1 MSRNAFAQIEREAI
15 RDDDLREIGRNERN
29 FDARRIGDAMI
40 IDLAQIS
47 TLADA
52 IAELD
57 HLDTLGEHRELI
69 QECHLILMNV
79 LGDDVG
85 LLYDQ

>member
-29 FDARRIGDAMI
+29 FDARRIGML

-69 QECHLILMNV
+69 QVCHLILMTV

>member
-15 RDDDLREIGRNERN
+15 RDDDLREIGWNERN
-29 FDARRIGDAMI
+29 FEAPRIGMI

>member
-1 MSRNAFAQIEREAI
+1 MSSNAFAQIEREAI
-15 RDDDLREIGRNERN
+15 RDDYLREIGRNERN
-29 FDARRIGDAMI
+29 FEARRIGML

-69 QECHLILMNV
+69 QKCHVILMKV